1 MPPKLFASLALF
13 MSAPALMT
21 RYLFCIMRKIPA
33 LRDPDAPRVP
43 SRPEFAPPAAGPL
56 TKGEPLPAYMR
67 NARIIQ
73 YAQ

>member
-1 MPPKLFASLALF
+1 
-13 MSAPALMT
+13 MSAPTLMT
-21 RYLFCIMRKIPA
+21 QCLSGIMRKMPA
-33 LRDPDAPRVP
+33 LRDPDAPRAP

-56 TKGEPLPAYMR
+56 TNGKPLPAYMR